1 MDRDLLGYVVARRL
15 RVLLGEERFARLGRV
30 LPRFRL
36 EPAQALDPFALV
48 DAAVLQ
54 LTRQGIAIPGASLL
68 VVGCGPSNGAGYAL
82 AALGASRAVCHD
94 PRPGFD
100 VGADAK
106 HLAAMTTMHP
116 KGKYATAVARAAR
129 LADIPDAF
137 FDAVIAAPAGI
148 GDPRELAAT
157 LRRLLRPGGVV
168 VEQVDFR
175 EPLSRYPYHRLL
187 LSGRAG
193 KRRPAPGDR
202 GPWRCD
208 DHISALTAAGFD
220 VTVPFYESDPEA
232 FALVAGRLH
241 PDYRDRDH
249 GLLAVTRAVLVGC
262 CLRRPRE
269 ALPPLDSS
277 AGGTTIPWPP
287 RTPLNDAQ

>member
-15 RVLLGEERFARLGRV
+15 RVLLGEERFARLGRIV
-30 LPRFRL
+30 PRFRL
-36 EPAQALDPFALV
+36 EPVQALDPFTVV

-54 LTRQGIAIPGASLL
+54 LTRQGLTIPGASLL
-68 VVGCGPSNGAGYAL
+68 VVGCGPTNGAGYAL
-82 AALGASRAVCHD
+82 AALGAARAVCHD

-100 VGADAK
+100 VNADAK

-116 KGKYATAVARAAR
+116 KVKYATSVARAAR

-137 FDAVIAAPAGI
+137 CDAVIVEPAGP
-148 GDPRELAAT
+148 GDLRELAAT

-168 VEQVDFR
+168 VTRVDFR

-187 LSGRAG
+187 LSGRVG
-193 KRRPAPGDR
+193 KRRPAPGER

-208 DHISALTAAGFD
+208 DHIAALTAAGFD
-220 VTVPFYESDPEA
+220 VTVPFYESDLEA
-232 FALVAGRLH
+232 FALVADRLH

-249 GLLAVTRAVLVGC
+249 GLLAVTRATLVG
-262 CLRRPRE
+262 CLRRPGE

-277 AGGTTIPWPP
+277 AGGATIPWPP
-287 RTPLNDAQ
+287 RTPSTDDK

>member
-1 MDRDLLGYVVARRL
+1 MDRDLFGYVAARRL
-15 RVLLGEERFARLGRV
+15 RALLGEERFTRLGRV

-36 EPAQALDPFALV
+36 EPAQALDPFTVA

-54 LTRQGIAIPGASLL
+54 LSRQGMAIPGASLL

-82 AALGASRAVCHD
+82 AALGAARAVCHD

-100 VGADAK
+100 VGAHAK

-116 KGKYATAVARAAR
+116 KGKYAAAVARTAR

-137 FDAVIAAPAGI
+137 FDAVIAAPAGP

-208 DHISALTAAGFD
+208 DHIGALTAAGFD

-232 FALVAGRLH
+232 FAQVAGRLH
-241 PDYRDRDH
+241 PDCRDRDH
-249 GLLAVTRAVLVGC
+249 GLLAVTRATLVG
-262 CLRRPRE
+262 CLRRPGE

-277 AGGTTIPWPP
+277 GRGATIPWPP
-287 RTPLNDAQ
+287 RTPLKGER